1 MISYIRGELA
11 AQYEDKVI
19 VDVGGIGYG
28 IYMSAQSMSKLPPV
42 GSEVKIHTYLN
53 VKEDSMQLF
62 GFLSE
67 DDLEMYQLLLNV
79 NGIGPKAALGVL
91 SVLTP
96 DDLRFAVLADDAKAI
111 AKAPGIGNKTA
122 QKLILELKD
131 KLSLEDAF
139 EKKLGKASET
149 MPLPADSDAKTEALE
164 ALTAL
169 GYSASDA
176 LKAVRKAGVTEDMDT
191 ETILKL
197 ALKQISFL

>member
-1 MISYIRGELA
+1 
-11 AQYEDKVI
+11 
-19 VDVGGIGYG
+19 
-28 IYMSAQSMSKLPPV
+28 
-42 GSEVKIHTYLN
+42 
-53 VKEDSMQLF
+53 MQRR
-62 GFLSE
+62 
-67 DDLEMYQLLLNV
+67 
-79 NGIGPKAALGVL
+79 
-91 SVLTP
+91 
-96 DDLRFAVLADDAKAI
+96 LR
-111 AKAPGIGNKTA
+111 KAPGIGNKTA

-139 EKKLGKASET
+139 EKKLGKAVTET

>member
-1 MISYIRGELA
+1 MIAYLKGIIVEVTESQLILDVNDIGYRIFISGRDAANMPGRGE
-11 AQYEDKVI
+11 
-19 VDVGGIGYG
+19 
-28 IYMSAQSMSKLPPV
+28 
-42 GSEVKIHTYLN
+42 EVRIHTCLN
-53 VKEDSMQLF
+53 VKEDAMQLF

-67 DDLEMYQLLLNV
+67 DDLEMYRLLLNV

-96 DDLRFAVLADDAKAI
+96 DDLRFAVLSDDAKAI

-122 QKLILELKD
+122 QKMILELKD

-139 EKKLGKASET
+139 EKKLGRTQAAIPMT
-149 MPLPADSDAKTEALE
+149 ADSDAKTEALE

-176 LKAVRKAGVTEDMDT
+176 LKAVRKAGITEDMDT